1 MAMAH
6 IALLRGVNLGGHRA
20 VAMADLR
27 ELATAL
33 GFSEVRTL
41 LNSGNLVFDAGAHTS
56 AQLEALLEGEAE
68 QRLGLRTDFH
78 VRSAG
83 EWRAIIAKNPFPAEA
98 KRDPARLIMFCLKT
112 APGAKAFT
120 ALQAAIKGPER
131 VLGVG
136 RHAYIYYP
144 DGQGRSTLTIG
155 IIDKAL
161 NRGTGRNWN
170 TVLKLAALTASA

>member
-1 MAMAH
+1 MAH
-6 IALLRGVNLGGHRA
+6 IALLRGVNLGGRRA

-33 GFSEVRTL
+33 GFGEVRTL
-41 LNSGNLVFDAGAHTS
+41 LNSGNLVFEAGAHTS
-56 AQLEALLEGEAE
+56 PKLETLLEGEAE

-112 APGAKAFT
+112 APGAKAFA

-144 DGQGRSTLTIG
+144 DGQGRSKLTVAMIDKTIG
-155 IIDKAL
+155 A
-161 NRGTGRNWN
+161 GTGRNWN

>member
-1 MAMAH
+1 MAH

-41 LNSGNLVFDAGAHTS
+41 LNSGNLVFESDAKSS
-56 AQLEALLEGEAE
+56 ADLEALLEAEAE
-68 QRLGLRTDFH
+68 QRLGLATDFH
-78 VRSAG
+78 VRSAQ
-83 EWRAIIAKNPFPAEA
+83 EWRAIIAKNPFPGET
-98 KRDPARLIMFCLKT
+98 KRDPARVIVFCLKT
-112 APGAKAFT
+112 APGAKAFA

-131 VLGVG
+131 VVGVG

-144 DGQGRSTLTIG
+144 DGQGRSKLTVAM
-155 IIDKAL
+155 IDKAIGA
-161 NRGTGRNWN
+161 GTGRNWN
-170 TVLKLAALTASA
+170 TVTKLAALTAS

>member
-1 MAMAH
+1 
-6 IALLRGVNLGGHRA
+6 
-20 VAMADLR
+20 
-27 ELATAL
+27 
-33 GFSEVRTL
+33 
-41 LNSGNLVFDAGAHTS
+41 
-56 AQLEALLEGEAE
+56 
-68 QRLGLRTDFH
+68 

-112 APGAKAFT
+112 APGAKAFA

-144 DGQGRSTLTIG
+144 DGQGRSKLTVAM
-155 IIDKAL
+155 IDKAIGA
-161 NRGTGRNWN
+161 GTGRNWN

>member
-1 MAMAH
+1 MAH

-27 ELATAL
+27 QLATAL

-41 LNSGNLVFDAGAHTS
+41 LNSGNLVFESGATS
-56 AQLEALLEGEAE
+56 ADLETLLEAEAH

-78 VRSAG
+78 VRSAE
-83 EWRAIIAKNPFPAEA
+83 EWRAMIKKNPFPTEA
-98 KRDPARLIMFCLKT
+98 KRDPGRLIMFCLKA

>member
-33 GFSEVRTL
+33 GFTEVRTL
-41 LNSGNLVFDAGAHTS
+41 LNSGNLVFESTARSS
-56 AQLEALLEGEAE
+56 AQLESLLEGEAE

-78 VRSAG
+78 VRSA
-83 EWRAIIAKNPFPAEA
+83 EDWRSIIAKNPFSAEA

-131 VLGVG
+131 VVGVG

-144 DGQGRSTLTIG
+144 DGQGRSKLTVTM
-155 IIDKAL
+155 IDKAIGA
-161 NRGTGRNWN
+161 GTGRNWN

>member
-1 MAMAH
+1 MAH

-27 ELATAL
+27 ALATAL
-33 GFSEVRTL
+33 GLGEVRTL
-41 LNSGNLVFDAGAHTS
+41 LNSGNLVFESGAKS
-56 AQLEALLEGEAE
+56 ADLETLLEAEAHR
-68 QRLGLRTDFH
+68 RLGLRTDFH
-78 VRSAG
+78 VRSAE
-83 EWRAIIAKNPFPAEA
+83 EWRAIVKKNPFPAEA
-98 KRDPARLIMFCLKT
+98 KRDPGRLIMFCLKT

-120 ALQAAIKGPER
+120 ALQAAIKGAER

-144 DGQGRSTLTIG
+144 DGQGRSKLTVAM
-155 IIDKAL
+155 IDKAIGA
-161 NRGTGRNWN
+161 GTGRNWN

>member
-1 MAMAH
+1 MAH

>member
-6 IALLRGVNLGGHRA
+6 IALLRGVNLGGRRG

-27 ELATAL
+27 ALATAL

-41 LNSGNLVFDAGAHTS
+41 LNSGNLVFESGAKPADLETL
-56 AQLEALLEGEAE
+56 LEAEAHR
-68 QRLGLRTDFH
+68 RLGLRTDFH
-78 VRSAG
+78 VRSAE
-83 EWRAIIAKNPFPAEA
+83 EWRAMIKKNPFPAEA

-120 ALQAAIKGPER
+120 ALQAAITGPER
-131 VLGVG
+131 VVGVG

-144 DGQGRSTLTIG
+144 DGQGRSKLTVAM
-155 IIDKAL
+155 IDKAIGA
-161 NRGTGRNWN
+161 GTGRNWN

>member
-33 GFSEVRTL
+33 GFGEVRTL
-41 LNSGNLVFDAGAHTS
+41 LNSGNLVFEAGAHTS
-56 AQLEALLEGEAE
+56 AKLEALLEGEAE

-78 VRSAG
+78 VRSAA
-83 EWRAIIAKNPFPAEA
+83 EWRAMIAKNPFPAEA

-112 APGAKAFT
+112 APGAKAFA
-120 ALQAAIKGPER
+120 ALQATIKGPER
-131 VLGVG
+131 VLGYG

-144 DGQGRSTLTIG
+144 DGQGRSTLTVG

-161 NRGTGRNWN
+161 NKGTGRNWN

>member
-1 MAMAH
+1 MAH

-41 LNSGNLVFDAGAHTS
+41 LNSGNLVFEAGAHTS
-56 AQLEALLEGEAE
+56 AKLEALLEGEAE